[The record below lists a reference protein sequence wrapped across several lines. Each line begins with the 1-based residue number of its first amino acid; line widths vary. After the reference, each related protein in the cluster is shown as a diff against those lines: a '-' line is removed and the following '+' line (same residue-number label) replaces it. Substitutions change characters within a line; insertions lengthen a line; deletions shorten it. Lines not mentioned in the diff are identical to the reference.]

1 MLTCLHV
8 KLLDT
13 FLLDIYEQKYIF
25 ELYPIELAFTFKTT
39 MSLWI
44 IIEPCSET
52 SELLATDE

>member
-25 ELYPIELAFTFKTT
+25 ELYPIELAFTFQTT
-39 MSLWI
+39 MSLW

>member
-25 ELYPIELAFTFKTT
+25 ELYPIELTFMFQTT
-39 MSLWI
+39 MSLW